1 MIEALVSGKMLAP
14 ATQKTGKNKPFVLAR
29 LTANSHAEEYV
40 TVSVIAFDE
49 KAQEALLKLSK
60 GDQVTVT
67 GRATPKLWED
77 LKGEKHSSLDLV
89 ANNVL
94 TVYQASEPKKSKNN
108 LLRLIKISGSRNH

>member
-108 LLRLIKISGSRNH
+108 LTSVN